1 MNLQQLY
8 YFQKIA
14 ECQQYTLAAEE
25 LHVTQATLSYAISN
39 LEHEL
44 NVRLFDRKGKH
55 IVLTPCGKA
64 YLSCVRDALQALDRG
79 ATMVKNLSSPSKAII
94 KLSYLESL
102 KQLVPNLVAD
112 LCALDPEPQLRFD
125 LAHYTAPII
134 EQLLIRREI
143 DLGIS
148 SAPVTEGISSHLIG
162 YQDNVL
168 VISKQHPWANA
179 DSIPLSALD
188 GHPFIAYSQDC
199 TIRGYYDS
207 ILESAH
213 ARPEIFAE
221 ARFDS
226 NILDMVSYNMG
237 VALVPRMK
245 RLERYDLVAIPIRD
259 KIPPEQSV
267 CYGQRMQHYLPRS
280 IIFANELLKQPICLD
295 ICRNI

>member
-44 NVRLFDRKGKH
+44 NVKLFVRKGRNM
-55 IVLTPCGKA
+55 VLTQCGNA

-79 ATMVKNLSSPSKAII
+79 ERMVKNLSSPSKVMI

-102 KQLVPNLVAD
+102 KQLIPNLIAD
-112 LCALDPEPQLRFD
+112 LCSHDQETSLRFD

-134 EQLLIRREI
+134 EQQLVRRET

-148 SAPVTEGISSHLIG
+148 SAPTIEGLSSHLIG
-162 YQDNVL
+162 YQDNVMI
-168 VISKQHPWANA
+168 VPKQHPWAGLE
-179 DSIPLSALD
+179 SVPLSELD
-188 GHPFIAYSQDC
+188 GQPFIAYSRDC

-213 ARPEIFAE
+213 IRPEIFAE

-237 VALVPRMK
+237 VAIVPRMK
-245 RLERYDLVAIPIRD
+245 RLDRYDLVKVPISD
-259 KIPPEQSV
+259 KIPP
-267 CYGQRMQHYLPRS
+267 R
-280 IIFANELLKQPICLD
+280 AICLLWAKNATLSPQVD
-295 ICRNI
+295 DLRQRIIESADLSRYL

>member
-44 NVRLFDRKGKH
+44 NVKLFDRKGKR
-55 IVLTPCGKA
+55 IVLTQCGKA

-79 ATMVKNLSSPSKAII
+79 ERTVKNLSSPARAMI

-102 KQLVPNLVAD
+102 KQLIPNLIAD
-112 LCALDPEPQLRFD
+112 LCGSDQEASLRFD

-134 EQLLIRREI
+134 EQQLIRRET

-148 SAPVTEGISSHLIG
+148 TMPVNEGISFHLIG
-162 YQDNVL
+162 HQDNVMI
-168 VISKQHPWANA
+168 VPKQHPWARLK
-179 DSIPLSALD
+179 SVPLSVLD
-188 GHPFIAYSQDC
+188 GQPFIAYSQDC

-207 ILESAH
+207 ILESAGVH
-213 ARPEIFAE
+213 PDIFAE

-237 VALVPRMK
+237 VAIVPRMK
-245 RLERYDLVAIPIRD
+245 RLERYDLMAVPIQD
-259 KIPPEQSV
+259 KIPP
-267 CYGQRMQHYLPRS
+267 R
-280 IIFANELLKQPICLD
+280 AICLLWAKD
-295 ICRNI
+295 AALSPQVDNFRRRIIKSTDLSRYL

>member
-14 ECQQYTLAAEE
+14 ECQQYTLAAKE
-25 LHVTQATLSYAISN
+25 LHVTQAALSYAISN

-44 NVRLFDRKGKH
+44 NVKLFDRKGKH
-55 IVLTPCGKA
+55 IILTQCGAA

-79 ATMVKNLSSPSKAII
+79 ERMVKNLSIPSKAII

-102 KQLVPNLVAD
+102 KQLIPNLIAD
-112 LCALDPEPQLRFD
+112 LCGSDQEAAFRFD

-134 EQLLIRREI
+134 EQQLIRREI
-143 DLGIS
+143 DLGVSTI
-148 SAPVTEGISSHLIG
+148 PVSGEISSHLIG
-162 YQDNVL
+162 YQDNVMI
-168 VISKQHPWANA
+168 VSKQHPW
-179 DSIPLSALD
+179 SGLESVPLSALD
-188 GHPFIAYSQDC
+188 GQPFITYSRDC

-213 ARPEIFAE
+213 VHPEIFAE

-237 VALVPRMK
+237 VAIVPRMK
-245 RLERYDLVAIPIRD
+245 RLEHYDLMAVPIQD
-259 KIPPEQSV
+259 KIS
-267 CYGQRMQHYLPRS
+267 PRS
-280 IIFANELLKQPICLD
+280 ICLLWAKNAVLSPHVDYFRRRIIESTNLSQYL
-295 ICRNI
+295 